1 MRQKSWWRMGG
12 ALGLGACLSWGC
24 VAGAGNGLTVRPT
37 GATGS
42 TKPAASTGPNA
53 KASTTPATQLAGLHL
68 QVLAPAALLSSG
80 ASVIQATD
88 SAALAAERGVNIV
101 ASGGGNIVA
110 SGGGNI
116 VASGGGNIV
125 ASGGGNIVAGGAGNY
140 RLQASLAKFAPVAK
154 ALVTLETLSGALVT
168 KVAVETTANGTVV
181 FPEQHGK
188 EPLLLVTRFKV
199 NGVTYQMSCP
209 IGTDKLMDGAAYAI
223 DPINTV
229 LQGRIR
235 TILNQAG
242 TGLLIS
248 PDELKAVWAV
258 FNDAD
263 VEVGLDT
270 LKATSTL
277 ADLDAFY
284 NQMLAKV
291 PTDKRAVVAAYMG
304 KLRTFAACQG
314 ADKPATC
321 PASPAADAKASGE
334 VAASGTR

>member
-1 MRQKSWWRMGG
+1 MGQKSWWRVGG

-37 GATGS
+37 GAAGS
-42 TKPAASTGPNA
+42 AKPAASTAPGVKP
-53 KASTTPATQLAGLHL
+53 STLPATQLAGLHL

-101 ASGGGNIVA
+101 AAGAGNIVA

-125 ASGGGNIVAGGAGNY
+125 AGGAGNIVAGGAGNY

-168 KVAVETTANGTVV
+168 KVAVESTANGAVV
-181 FPEQHGK
+181 FPEAPGK
-188 EPLLLVTRFKV
+188 EPLLLVARFKV

-209 IGTDKLMDGAAYAI
+209 IGTEKLMEGQAYAV

-248 PDELKAVWAV
+248 PGELKAVWAV
-258 FNDAD
+258 FNDAE

-291 PTDKRAVVAAYMG
+291 PTEKRLVVADYMT
-304 KLRTFAACQG
+304 KLRCFAAAKRG
-314 ADKPATC
+314 EPISTC
-321 PASPAADAKASGE
+321 PASPAADGKASPAADAKAS
-334 VAASGTR
+334 